1 MEKIADKGFRANPKA
16 LQRLILG
23 ESIIKK
29 KFISGNFT
37 LKRSKVLFKFVTK
50 FQEWSATL
58 TVASVHKYYFDVK
71 YMVSYFF

>member
-50 FQEWSATL
+50 FQE
-58 TVASVHKYYFDVK
+58 
-71 YMVSYFF
+71 